1 MILGFGSVIKIT
13 AGFNNLVDLAL
24 SLNINGYIS
33 AAVSVCVLAGVTGS
47 ATGGIK
53 IALSSEVLVNS
64 WLSSGLKVN
73 ALHRIVS
80 IASCGLDSLPHC
92 GEILATLD
100 VCNETHS
107 RSYWDIFVVTV
118 LVYIIA
124 TVVVVLLAILNI
136 RC

>member
-1 MILGFGSVIKIT
+1 MIVGFGSVIKIT
-13 AGFNNLVDLAL
+13 AG
-24 SLNINGYIS
+24 
-33 AAVSVCVLAGVTGS
+33 VTGS
-47 ATGGIK
+47 ASGGIK

-64 WLSSGLKVN
+64 WLSSGLNVN
-73 ALHRIVS
+73 ALHRIIS

-92 GEILATLD
+92 GGMSATLD

-124 TVVVVLLAILNI
+124 TAVVVLLAILNI
-136 RC
+136 GC